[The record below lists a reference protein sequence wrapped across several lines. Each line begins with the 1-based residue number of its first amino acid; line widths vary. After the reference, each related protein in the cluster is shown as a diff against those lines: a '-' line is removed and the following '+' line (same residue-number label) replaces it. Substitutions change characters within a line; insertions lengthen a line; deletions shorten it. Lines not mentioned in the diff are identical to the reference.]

1 MTNFYEE
8 LKLDKTAS
16 ASELTAELLRLESV
30 WHKREMS
37 RPELAA
43 EKLVQI
49 NEAKKVFASDTAK
62 AQYDRELHAVPVQT
76 VPEDPDAER
85 RAQLQKW

>member
-16 ASELTAELLRLESV
+16 AAELTAELLRLESV
-30 WHKREMS
+30 WYKREMS

-49 NEAKKVFASDTAK
+49 NEAKKAFATGAAK
-62 AQYDRELHAVPVQT
+62 AQYDRELNAVPV
-76 VPEDPDAER
+76 PETSADQDASR
-85 RAQLQKW
+85 RAQF